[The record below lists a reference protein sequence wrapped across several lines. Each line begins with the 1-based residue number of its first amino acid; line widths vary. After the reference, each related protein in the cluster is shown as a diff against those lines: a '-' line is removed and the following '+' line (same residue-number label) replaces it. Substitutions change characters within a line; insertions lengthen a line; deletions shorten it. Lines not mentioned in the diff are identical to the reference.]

1 MREHTLTTQR
11 EPWAGSESGFTLV
24 ELLVASVVT
33 LAALGIAF
41 ATFSDALTL
50 NDTTLQVADASQ
62 NLRAGSNLLV
72 RDLLQVGRNIPTG
85 GIAIPSGLN
94 SEPIY
99 RPGPPGASYTFD
111 NTESVTLSAI
121 TTGDGLGPDI
131 NGVETDLI
139 TLLMVDP
146 RHSDLKLRPSTAAGT
161 VPKISADGS
170 SFNVGSQTAWLE
182 GDPENGIPPI
192 KEGDLIYFQTIHTTL
207 QTVTRISGSTV
218 YFDDNDPFN
227 LNQRGAEAGS
237 ITELLGSPEVT
248 ARRVF
253 MYSYYVYEDT
263 PGVPRLMRQLNHFP
277 PQALAGV
284 VEDLELS
291 YDLVDGTYNPVDIP
305 SLPHTANDMTYGPSQ
320 IRKVN
325 IRLGVRSELK
335 SRQHNDYMRNHVS
348 TVISLRN
355 LAYVS
360 RYQ

>member
-1 MREHTLTTQR
+1 MTRL
-11 EPWAGSESGFTLV
+11 AGSESGFTLV

-33 LAALGIAF
+33 LAAMGIAF

-99 RPGPPGASYTFD
+99 RPGPPGTAYTFD
-111 NTESVTLSAI
+111 NTDAVTLAAI
-121 TTGDGLGPDI
+121 TTGNGMGPDI
-131 NGVETDLI
+131 NGVETDMI
-139 TLLMVDP
+139 TLIMVES
-146 RHSDLKLRPSTAAGT
+146 RAEDLKLRPSTATGT
-161 VPKISADGS
+161 VPKIAADGS
-170 SFNVGSQTAWLE
+170 SFNVGSDIGWIE
-182 GDPENGIPPI
+182 GEPDNGIPPI
-192 KEGDLIYFQTIHTTL
+192 KAGDLLYFQTLQTTL
-207 QTVTRISGSTV
+207 QTVTRVSGTTV

-227 LNQRGAEAGS
+227 LNQRSAEAGS
-237 ITELLGSPEVT
+237 ITELLGSPEITV
-248 ARRVF
+248 RRVF
-253 MYSYYVYEDT
+253 MYTYYVYEDE
-263 PGVPRLMRQLNHFP
+263 PGVPRLMRQLNHFT

-284 VEDLELS
+284 VEDLALS
-291 YDLVDGTYNPVDIP
+291 YDLVDGTFNPVDIP
-305 SLPHTANDMTYGPSQ
+305 SLPYTANDMTYGPSQ

-325 IRLGVRSELK
+325 IHLGVRSELK
-335 SRQHNDYMRNHVS
+335 SRQHDDYLRNHVS

>member
-1 MREHTLTTQR
+1 MPEKTPLARLS
-11 EPWAGSESGFTLV
+11 GSESGFTLV
-24 ELLVASVVT
+24 ELLVASLVT
-33 LAALGIAF
+33 LTAVGVAF
-41 ATFSDALTL
+41 ATFSDALRL

-99 RPGPPGASYTFD
+99 RPGPPGTSYTFD
-111 NTESVTLSAI
+111 NTDSVTLSAI
-121 TTGDGLGPDI
+121 TTGDGMGPEI
-131 NGVETDLI
+131 NGVETDVI

-146 RHSDLKLRPSTAAGT
+146 RHADLSLQPATAGGT
-161 VPKISADGS
+161 VPKMSADGS
-170 SFNVGSQTAWLE
+170 SFNVGSETAWIE

-192 KEGDLIYFQTIHTTL
+192 KPGDLIYFQTIQTTL

-218 YFDDNDPFN
+218 HFDDNDPFN

-237 ITELLGSPEVT
+237 ITELLGSPEIT

-253 MYSYYVYEDT
+253 MYTYYVHEDT

-277 PQALAGV
+277 GQALAGV

-291 YDLVDGTYNPVDIP
+291 YDLVDGTYNPVSIP
-305 SLPHTANDMTYGPSQ
+305 SLPYTANTVTYGPSQ

-325 IRLGVRSELK
+325 IHLGVRSELK
-335 SRQHNDYMRNHVS
+335 SPKSNDYLRNHVS